1 MLRNAGF
8 QKAVANQKVCD
19 GRKSKAYGV
28 AKNNAIKKGFG
39 WMTLEKIGAEIIA
52 EAEKNASAIA
62 MEGKK
67 EAERIMLE
75 AKEKAKEIS
84 EKLDSETGKILEE
97 IRQVELSG
105 FSLALN
111 KEVLEAKKEV
121 FSEIFQEA
129 KKRIAELDKK
139 KRSEIVLAL
148 CRKGL
153 SEIPQAK
160 FVYCNAED
168 KKTVLQAKGLVFKKE
183 ISCSGGVI
191 IENADA
197 TIKANYLFEEI
208 LAKVWE
214 ENLHGIANRVF
225 GKS

>member
-1 MLRNAGF
+1 
-8 QKAVANQKVCD
+8 
-19 GRKSKAYGV
+19 
-28 AKNNAIKKGFG
+28 
-39 WMTLEKIGAEIIA
+39 MTLEKIGAEIIA

-62 MEGKK
+62 VEGGK

-75 AKEKAKEIS
+75 AKERAGELA
-84 EKLDSETGKILEE
+84 EKLDSETGRFLEE
-97 IRQVELSG
+97 IRQMELSG

-111 KEVLEAKKEV
+111 KQALEAKKEV
-121 FSEIFQEA
+121 FGEIFQEA
-129 KKRIAELDKK
+129 KKRVAELGKK
-139 KRSEIVLAL
+139 KRSEIILAL
-148 CRKGL
+148 CRKGI

-168 KKTVLQAKGLVFKKE
+168 KKTVLRVKGLVFRKQVD
-183 ISCSGGVI
+183 CSGGVI

-225 GKS
+225 GKG